1 MWLSPLDE
9 VIRVLTSPDR
19 LCAPSAIYGMEPHT
33 KGIYAWWF
41 KDISSIVP
49 VNGTR
54 GIADLNL
61 LYVGIG
67 PSTGKSKQSLRDR
80 LKSHISPNT
89 TKSTLRRTL
98 ACLLSET
105 QMLQLEVARTSRKK
119 SSKAVTH
126 HFGLNANEQMLS
138 TWMDSHA
145 KVSWAAHDR
154 PWDVEQ
160 ELIQILKP
168 PLNIDRNERHPFYEA
183 LCDSRQKHFG
193 AALQRWKAERR
204 DSDSVA

>member
-1 MWLSPLDE
+1 
-9 VIRVLTSPDR
+9 
-19 LCAPSAIYGMEPHT
+19 MEPDT

-54 GIADLNL
+54 GTADLNL

-67 PSTGKSKQSLRDR
+67 PSTAKSKQSLRDR

-105 QMLQLEVARTSRKK
+105 LMLQLEVARTSRKK

-126 HFGLNANEQMLS
+126 HFGLKANEQILS
-138 TWMDSHA
+138 KWMDSHA
-145 KVSWAAHDR
+145 KVSWVAHDR

-168 PLNIDRNERHPFYEA
+168 PLNIESNKLHPFYKA
-183 LCDSRQKHFG
+183 LCDSRQNHFG

-204 DSDSVA
+204 DSDTVA